1 MDFLNVEYDLAKTKL
16 ASVRLT
22 LDKLCKQCSR
32 PIQDKMFVVFPNGVV
47 CHQTCVKKETISI
60 CPVTHQDFNKTF
72 HG

>member
-32 PIQDKMFVVFPNGVV
+32 PIQDKVL
-47 CHQTCVKKETISI
+47 
-60 CPVTHQDFNKTF
+60 FNLF
-72 HG
+72 RCLLYSLME